1 MKKILKE
8 IAERELIGIKAG
20 NGNHR
25 FLPIWMVVVEDQI
38 YARSWGQKKGWY
50 RAFQEEGVG
59 EVSARSG
66 QYRVKAEFI
75 DEDDKVNEWVDKAY
89 EQKYNKASY
98 QKYVDDLQTSS
109 SRSTTV
115 RLVLQEE

>member
-1 MKKILKE
+1 MLSAQWYNMKKILKE

-25 FLPIWMVVVEDQI
+25 FLPIWMVVV
-38 YARSWGQKKGWY
+38 
-50 RAFQEEGVG
+50 
-59 EVSARSG
+59 G

-98 QKYVDDLQTSS
+98 QKYVDDLQTFS

-115 RLVLQEE
+115 RLVLQEEWNIWIQRKTLIH

>member
-1 MKKILKE
+1 MNEVLKE
-8 IAERELIGIKAG
+8 VAERELIGIKAG

-25 FLPIWMVVVEDQI
+25 FLPIWMVVVEDHI

-59 EVSARSG
+59 EISARSG

-75 DEDDKVNEWVDKAY
+75 SEDDIVNELVDKAY
-89 EQKYNKASY
+89 EQKYSKAGY
-98 QKYVDDLQTSS
+98 KKYVDDLQAPSS
-109 SRSTTV
+109 KSTTV
-115 RLVLQEE
+115 RLVLQEA

>member
-38 YARSWGQKKGWY
+38 YARSWGQKKGRY

-89 EQKYNKASY
+89 EQKYKASY